1 MSDEQLPAS
10 SPRAKPI
17 SAKAQRFA
25 EEYAW
30 SEDLNA
36 TKAAVRAGY
45 KEKSARKTASDLLR
59 DPRVKARIAEH
70 LKERSEQTRVKA
82 ALALEELAVV
92 MRSSV
97 DHFMVTPD
105 GYLEAKAGA
114 PEGAIRAISHMKR
127 RHKQFVNSKGRLVD
141 QFEVEFK
148 LYDKNSAITN
158 ALKHLGLLKDVVETR
173 DLTLEALILEAAQR
187 GDGTPTD

>member
-1 MSDEQLPAS
+1 MNEMKEL
-10 SPRAKPI
+10 

-36 TKAAVRAGY
+36 TKAAERAGY
-45 KEKSARKTASDLLR
+45 KGKTVRKTASDLLA
-59 DPRVKARIAEH
+59 DPRVKAIILEH
-70 LKERSEQTRVKA
+70 LTTRSEQTRVKA

-114 PEGAIRAISHMKR
+114 PDGAIRAISKIKR
-127 RHKQFVNSKGRLVD
+127 RHKQFMNSRGNLVD
-141 QFEVEFK
+141 QYEVEYS

-158 ALKHLGLLKDVVETR
+158 ALKHLGLLKDVVEHH
-173 DLTLEALILEAAQR
+173 DATLETLILEAAKR
-187 GDGTPTD
+187 GDGSD

>member
-1 MSDEQLPAS
+1 MI
-10 SPRAKPI
+10 KPL
-17 SAKAQRFA
+17 SAKALRFV

-45 KEKSARKTASDLLR
+45 KESSARKTASDLLA
-59 DPRVKARIAEH
+59 DPRVKAAIAEQ
-70 LKERSEQTRVKA
+70 LAKRSEQTRVKA
-82 ALALEELAVV
+82 ALALEELAIV

-114 PEGAIRAISHMKR
+114 PDGAIRAISQMKR
-127 RHKQFVNSKGRLVD
+127 RHKQFMNSRGNMVD
-141 QFEVEFK
+141 QFEVEFR

-173 DLTLEALILEAAQR
+173 DLTLESLIMEAAQR
-187 GDGTPTD
+187 GDSSSQ